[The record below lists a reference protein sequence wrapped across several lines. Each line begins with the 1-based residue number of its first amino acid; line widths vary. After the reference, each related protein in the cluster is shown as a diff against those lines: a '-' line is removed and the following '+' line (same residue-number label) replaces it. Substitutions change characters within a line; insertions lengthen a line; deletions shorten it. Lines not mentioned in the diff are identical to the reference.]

1 MYSLDV
7 AYSPTNQ
14 KINNQ
19 RIVNPKKI
27 KKIIYGSRII
37 KEDNNNIKII
47 RIKTS
52 FVKSAFY

>member
-1 MYSLDV
+1 MYILDV
-7 AYSPTNQ
+7 AYSPTNNNQ
-14 KINNQ
+14 KIINQ

-47 RIKTS
+47 RIK
-52 FVKSAFY
+52 KSVSK

>member
-47 RIKTS
+47 RNKTS
-52 FVKSAFY
+52 FVKSRL

>member
-1 MYSLDV
+1 MYSLDA
-7 AYSPTNQ
+7 AYSPTH
-14 KINNQ
+14 NNNIKEQ
-19 RIVNPKKI
+19 RIKNPKKI

-52 FVKSAFY
+52 FVKSQL

>member
-7 AYSPTNQ
+7 AYSPTYSNN
-14 KINNQ
+14 INRQ
-19 RIVNPKKI
+19 RINNPKKI

-37 KEDNNNIKII
+37 KEDNNTIKII

-52 FVKSAFY
+52 FVKSHL

>member
-7 AYSPTNQ
+7 AYSPTHSNN
-14 KINNQ
+14 INRQ
-19 RIVNPKKI
+19 RIKNPKKI

-37 KEDNNNIKII
+37 KEDNNTIKIT

-52 FVKSAFY
+52 FVKSHL